1 MENFKLGDKVSKY
14 EEFSEIHSELL
25 FYLEEKVLDNSA
37 TYDELITYEDYKLFN
52 KIDLESKI
60 CKKLLVE
67 MQEIYM
73 KGYK

>member
-1 MENFKLGDKVSKY
+1 MENFKLGDEVSKY

-60 CKKLLVE
+60 CKKMLVE